1 MHSKS
6 KEAVLSMLG
15 ADAKAGLK
23 SEEIA
28 LRRAKYGT
36 NVIGKTKRKSLIMR
50 VLEAFL
56 DPMLLILC
64 FALAITLGVNI
75 GKLLKTG
82 DGDFVECVGIFCA
95 VVISVSI
102 TVCMEG
108 RSERAFELLN
118 EISDKALVKVIR
130 DGGIRLI
137 AQSEV
142 VVGDVILLE
151 SGNRIVSDGRLIDS
165 HGLSVDESALTGESL
180 SVNKNA
186 QAVVKRS
193 APLAERVNFV
203 FAGTV
208 VSAGSGRMVVTAV
221 GDSAE
226 IGKIAGELQRKSRI
240 SAPLGEKLARLGRGV
255 TAVGAVAAVTVFVVS
270 LIRMLVSGTATFQ
283 SVQEL
288 FIESVVLIVAAVP
301 EGLPTIVA
309 LSLSVNVVRL
319 ARENV
324 LIKKLVAAETV
335 GCVSVICSDKTGTLT
350 ENKMTV
356 EAIHSAPALTRC
368 VSRVIEE
375 NIAVNTTADFMIDGD
390 KRVIVGSP
398 TEAALVRFLTK
409 GNADVLVKIR
419 GDIAVVEREEF
430 TSEKKYMSTKTRKN
444 GTFITYYKG
453 APEKIIELCRL
464 GREDAERIRK
474 RMRQYAQSSRR
485 LIAFAHGD
493 DSAVCFDGFAALSD
507 PVRGDVKAL
516 VKRCKNAGIKVKMLT
531 GDNAETAFAI
541 ARECGI
547 ATSRREVV
555 NAHDTERLSDEAML
569 KLLKGTSV
577 IARSTPLVKLR
588 AVRLLMQNGDV
599 VAVTGDG
606 INDAP
611 AIKQADIGI
620 AMGS

>member
-1 MHSKS
+1 M
-6 KEAVLSMLG
+6 
-15 ADAKAGLK
+15 
-23 SEEIA
+23 
-28 LRRAKYGT
+28 
-36 NVIGKTKRKSLIMR
+36 
-50 VLEAFL
+50 
-56 DPMLLILC
+56 
-64 FALAITLGVNI
+64 
-75 GKLLKTG
+75 
-82 DGDFVECVGIFCA
+82 
-95 VVISVSI
+95 
-102 TVCMEG
+102 
-108 RSERAFELLN
+108 
-118 EISDKALVKVIR
+118 
-130 DGGIRLI
+130 
-137 AQSEV
+137 
-142 VVGDVILLE
+142 
-151 SGNRIVSDGRLIDS
+151 
-165 HGLSVDESALTGESL
+165 
-180 SVNKNA
+180 
-186 QAVVKRS
+186 
-193 APLAERVNFV
+193 
-203 FAGTV
+203 
-208 VSAGSGRMVVTAV
+208 
-221 GDSAE
+221 
-226 IGKIAGELQRKSRI
+226 
-240 SAPLGEKLARLGRGV
+240 
-255 TAVGAVAAVTVFVVS
+255 
-270 LIRMLVSGTATFQ
+270 
-283 SVQEL
+283 
-288 FIESVVLIVAAVP
+288 LIVAAVP

-409 GNADVLVKIR
+409 GNADVLVKMR

-464 GREDAERIRK
+464 GREDADRIRK
-474 RMRQYAQSSRR
+474 RMRQYAQLSRR

-620 AMGS
+620 AMGSGSEIAKEAGDIVLLDDSFSVIVKAIEFGRNVFVNFQRFIMFQLSVNFTAVLTVLCSLFIGLKSPFTALQLLWINIIMDGPPALTLGFEAPSPRLMTDPPKRRSDNLVSKKMLARIIIQSLYMTAVTVLQATFDFLGAGHGKVASSVFTLFVLMQMFNAFNCRVVGSDSIFPTFFKNRRMLVAFGAVMLLQVIITQLGNKLFGTAPLSLLVWLKMVAVSSTVLFVSELCKLVYRCLVTIKAGKRRRDGSC